1 MRIQEEGL
9 SMLDPNLDILV
20 VEDDPV
26 TRRMVKR
33 HLQRL
38 GIETFR
44 EAEDGKVALEE
55 IKRQQPQLVITDWS
69 MPKLNG
75 IELVQ
80 IIQAHKSL
88 KHIPVLMMTSRS
100 DKADILIA
108 AQEGVRSYLVKPFDA
123 ATLEVKI
130 SKILGG

>member
-1 MRIQEEGL
+1 
-9 SMLDPNLDILV
+9 MLDPNLDILV

-55 IKRQQPQLVITDWS
+55 IKRQRPQLVITDWS

-75 IELVQ
+75 LELLH
-80 IIQAHKSL
+80 IIQAHEAL

-100 DKADILIA
+100 DKEDILTA
-108 AQEGVRSYLVKPFDA
+108 VQEGVRSYLVKPFDA
-123 ATLEVKI
+123 AALELKI
-130 SKILGG
+130 SKILD

>member
-1 MRIQEEGL
+1 
-9 SMLDPNLDILV
+9 MLDPNLDILV

-38 GIETFR
+38 GIQKFR

-55 IKRQQPQLVITDWS
+55 IKRQRPQLVITDWS

-75 IELVQ
+75 LELVQ
-80 IIQAHKSL
+80 IIQSHEAL

-100 DKADILIA
+100 DKADILTA

-130 SKILGG
+130 SKILGS

>member
-1 MRIQEEGL
+1 
-9 SMLDPNLDILV
+9 MLDPTLDILV

-38 GIETFR
+38 GIRTFR

-55 IKRQQPQLVITDWS
+55 IKQQHPQLVITDWS

-75 IELVQ
+75 LELVQ
-80 IIQAHKSL
+80 ILQSHESL
-88 KHIPVLMMTSRS
+88 QHIPVLLMTSRS
-100 DKADILIA
+100 DKADILA
-108 AQEGVRSYLVKPFDA
+108 AAHEGVRSYLVKPFDA
-123 ATLEVKI
+123 ATLEIKM
-130 SKILGG
+130 SKILDRE

>member
-1 MRIQEEGL
+1 
-9 SMLDPNLDILV
+9 MLDPNLDILV

-38 GIETFR
+38 GIEQFR

-75 IELVQ
+75 LELLH
-80 IIQAHKSL
+80 ILQAHESL

-100 DKADILIA
+100 DKADILTA

-130 SKILGG
+130 SKILGS